1 MRSYAKTLA
10 VLAAMFTLT
19 TAGQALAADVTD
31 VLDAADEVYLGTE
44 KVKDPIDISLTPKF
58 FQRYEWSKLKR
69 EYVDGSNDIRL
80 LNELEHKR
88 ILNEFDIG
96 LEVGMY
102 HDLSFRM
109 NVPIIISDQQ
119 TYKFDTSSNKVE
131 NHISDT
137 GTVQTVPDPDN
148 PGQMM
153 DVIYGMSSLAP
164 ADSRIGDDRPYQF
177 FKLGK
182 DENLKGA
189 NRVGLGDLSF
199 GIAWSPYNTERHFI
213 PERPWEH
220 NTGRSTVTLAFDY
233 KAPTGKVKGID
244 NTYVGSGAHELLFTV
259 AASHRFSFV
268 DPYIRLQYGL
278 PIALDSAYPDYSP
291 QGNQTRKGPGMWGRI
306 DLGIEFI
313 PYESIDVKFQRNVK
327 IDLRGY
333 FKYTAEGRAYSELS
347 DALGTSDCVKSGVA
361 TGKCGWLAEKWSNA
375 GKANIENV
383 ANGRYNGTYKE
394 DGLFDYEGFASVGGA
409 LNLSIQPI
417 QYVAII
423 AGVAADYTQ
432 NHFIT
437 FTKIGKDRVTA
448 DDDGNLLDVSQK
460 DGVVTDTLYQERNP
474 TFSGALDRVGQRIK
488 RTEQINLEWF
498 VGLRLMY

>member
-58 FQRYEWSKLKR
+58 SQRYEWSKLKR
-69 EYVDGSNDIRL
+69 EMVDGNNIRL

-88 ILNEFDIG
+88 IINEFDIG

-109 NVPIIISDQQ
+109 NVPIIISDVQS
-119 TYKFDTSSNKVE
+119 YKFDTSSDKLI
-131 NHISDT
+131 NHISDVGTPGTDPVT
-137 GTVQTVPDPDN
+137 GE
-148 PGQMM
+148 
-153 DVIYGMSSLAP
+153 DVLYGVSTLAP
-164 ADSRIGDDRPYQF
+164 ADNMINEDRQYQF
-177 FKLGK
+177 FKLG
-182 DENLKGA
+182 A
-189 NRVGLGDLSF
+189 NETLNGTKRSGLGDLSF

-233 KAPTGKVKGID
+233 KAPTGKVRGID
-244 NTYVGSGAHELLFTV
+244 NAYVGSGAHELLFTV
-259 AASHRFSFV
+259 AASHRFTYV

-278 PIALDSAYPDYSP
+278 PIGLDDAYPNYSN
-291 QGNQTRKGPGMWGRI
+291 QGNQKRIDPGMWGRI

-347 DALGTSDCVKSGVA
+347 DALGTSDCVKNGISS
-361 TGKCGWLAEKWSNA
+361 GKCGWMAEKWSNA
-375 GKANIENV
+375 GKDNIEAMSRGV
-383 ANGRYNGTYKE
+383 YSGTLHE

-409 LNLSIQPI
+409 LNLTIQPI

-432 NHFIT
+432 NHYVT

-448 DDDGNLLDVSQK
+448 DDEGNLKDPTQK
-460 DGVVTDTLYQERNP
+460 DGVVTDTLYEERNP